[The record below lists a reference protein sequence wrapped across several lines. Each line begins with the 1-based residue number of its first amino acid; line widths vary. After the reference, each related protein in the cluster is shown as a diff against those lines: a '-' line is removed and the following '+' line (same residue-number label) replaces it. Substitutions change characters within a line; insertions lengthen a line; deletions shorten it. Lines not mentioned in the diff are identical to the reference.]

1 MLLNTKET
9 SKILENHYRYTV
21 SVLNWMLKALKKT
34 SRSFKDISLSFSKH
48 PVTNDIIAL
57 KNEDAI
63 KKSVINLCRTRID
76 ERFFNELLGTSIEDT
91 LFEVVGPDIGSSLEE
106 EISVLLTNFE
116 PRVDLTDVNV
126 NTDADIHGLYI
137 TIKYNIV
144 GVPLPVQ
151 TIEFLLQPN
160 RI

>member
-1 MLLNTKET
+1 MPTK
-9 SKILENHYRYTV
+9 I
-21 SVLNWMLKALKKT
+21 
-34 SRSFKDISLSFSKH
+34 SRAFKDISLSFSKH

-63 KKSVINLCRTRID
+63 KKSVINLCRTRLD

-91 LFEVVGPDIGSSLEE
+91 LFEVVGPDIGASLEE
-106 EISVLLTNFE
+106 EISTLLSNFE
-116 PRVDLTDVNV
+116 PRVDVSSVYVDTEQDH
-126 NTDADIHGLYI
+126 HGLYI
-137 TIKYNIV
+137 TIKYYIV
-144 GVPLPVQ
+144 GVPLPTQ